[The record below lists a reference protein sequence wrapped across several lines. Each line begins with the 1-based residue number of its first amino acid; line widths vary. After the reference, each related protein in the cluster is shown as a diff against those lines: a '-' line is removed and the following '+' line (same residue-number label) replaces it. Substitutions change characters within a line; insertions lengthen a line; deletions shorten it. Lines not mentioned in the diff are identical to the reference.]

1 MINYLVAMGSLG
13 LIYCLLALGLNL
25 QWGYTGLI
33 NFGLVA
39 FYAIGA
45 YTSTLLS
52 IHSPLPL
59 PVTMAAGVLVAGLLA
74 YPIGKVSL
82 RLKSDYLAIVT
93 IGFAE
98 VIRLLILNESWATQG
113 ANGIT
118 NVPLLFSS
126 LQGDARQVVFLLFA
140 VLLTAGVY
148 LFLQHLTRSPFGRTL
163 QAIKANEEAARALG
177 KDAGRFKMWS
187 LMIGAS
193 IAGLAGA
200 VYAHYIQFISPD
212 QFISDVTFYAWI
224 GLIIGGSGKHL
235 GSLVGTFVLML
246 FLEGTRF
253 LKDFLPDVDATRLA
267 ALRLMI
273 VGLGL
278 VALLL
283 FRPEGLMGRR
293 KEAA

>member
-1 MINYLVAMGSLG
+1 MINYLIAMGSLG
-13 LIYCLLALGLNL
+13 LIYSLLALGLNL

-52 IHSPLPL
+52 IHTSLPL
-59 PVTMAAGVLVAGLLA
+59 PFTIAAGVLVAGVLA

-98 VIRLLILNESWATQG
+98 VIRLLILNETWATRG
-113 ANGIT
+113 AIGIT
-118 NVPLLFSS
+118 DVPMLFGSFK
-126 LQGDARQVVFLLFA
+126 GDVRQVVFLLFA
-140 VLLTAGVY
+140 IAMVAGVY

-163 QAIKANEEAARALG
+163 QAIKANEDAARALG
-177 KDAGRFKMWS
+177 KDAGSFKMWS
-187 LMIGAS
+187 LMIGAGIS
-193 IAGLAGA
+193 GLAGA
-200 VYAHYIQFISPD
+200 IYAHYMRFVSPD
-212 QFISDVTFYAWI
+212 QFMSDVTFYVWI

-235 GSLVGTFVLML
+235 GALAGTFVLML

-253 LKDFLPDVDATRLA
+253 MKDFLPGVDATKLA

-273 VGLGL
+273 VGLSL
-278 VALLL
+278 VILLL
-283 FRPEGLMGRR
+283 FRPDGLMSRR

>member
-1 MINYLVAMGSLG
+1 MINYLIAMASLG
-13 LIYCLLALGLNL
+13 LIYSLLALGLNL

-52 IHSPLPL
+52 VHTPLPL
-59 PVTMAAGVLVAGLLA
+59 PLTIAAGVLVAGVLA

-82 RLKSDYLAIVT
+82 RLKSDYLAVVT

-98 VIRLLILNESWATQG
+98 VVRLLILNETWATRG
-113 ANGIT
+113 AIGIT
-118 NVPLLFSS
+118 DVPRLFGSFS
-126 LQGDARQVVFLLFA
+126 TNGRQVAFLLFA
-140 VLLTAGVY
+140 ALLTAGVY
-148 LFLQHLTRSPFGRTL
+148 LLLRHLTRSPFGRAL
-163 QAIKANEEAARALG
+163 QAIKANEDAARALG
-177 KDAGRFKMWS
+177 KHTGDFKMWS
-187 LMIGAS
+187 LMIGAAIS
-193 IAGLAGA
+193 GLAGA
-200 VYAHYIQFISPD
+200 IYAHYIQYISPD
-212 QFISDVTFYAWI
+212 QFMAEVTFYVWI

-235 GSLVGTFVLML
+235 GALVGTFVLML
-246 FLEGTRF
+246 FLEGSRF
-253 LKDFLPDVDATRLA
+253 LKDFLPDVDATKLA

-278 VALLL
+278 VCLLL
-283 FRPEGLMGRR
+283 FRPEGLTGRR